1 MKAKN
6 YFFISFLIIIGLQA
20 CNDKALIDTF
30 DHIPNENWTY
40 IKPIKATVN
49 ITDSK
54 KKYNIY
60 VNFRHTA
67 DYKYS
72 NIWLRFHLIGPQLKD
87 EPLRQEF
94 QLALPDGEWLGNG
107 SGNLYS
113 YQLIYKENYKFPT
126 NGKYTI
132 IVEQN
137 MRDNPLKAV
146 SDAGIRVVVAD
157 KK

>member
-1 MKAKN
+1 MKILRN
-6 YFFISFLIIIGLQA
+6 FIFVISIVIGLQA
-20 CNDKALIDTF
+20 CNNNALVDTF
-30 DHIPNENWTY
+30 DQIPNKNWTY
-40 IKPIKATVN
+40 IRPIKATVN
-49 ITDSK
+49 IIDST

-72 NIWLRFHLIGPQLKD
+72 NIWLRFHILGPKLKD

-94 QLALPDGEWLGNG
+94 QLALQDGEWLGNG

-132 IVEQN
+132 VVEQN
-137 MRDNPLKAV
+137 MRDNPLKNV
-146 SDAGIRVVVAD
+146 SDAGVRVVLSE
-157 KK
+157 

>member
-1 MKAKN
+1 MKILRN
-6 YFFISFLIIIGLQA
+6 FIFLISIIMGLQA
-20 CNDKALIDTF
+20 CDNNVLVDTF

-40 IKPIKATVN
+40 IKPIKAVVN
-49 ITDSK
+49 ITDST

-67 DYKYS
+67 DYKYA
-72 NIWLRFHLIGPQLKD
+72 NIWLRFHLLGPKLKD

-94 QLALPDGEWLGNG
+94 QLAMQDGEWLGNG

-132 IVEQN
+132 VVEQN
-137 MRDNPLKAV
+137 MRDNPLKNV
-146 SDAGIRVVVAD
+146 SDAGVRIVLAE
-157 KK
+157 